1 MVIERSLHGRLG
13 GGLDYGQSIFQRT
26 IVPELLLMLERLGYE
41 LQKHPLVLKDYTDWR
56 TPGGISRLEEETKLN
71 IFFPVTKYFQVDLA

>member
-1 MVIERSLHGRLG
+1 MVIESSLHGRLG
-13 GGLDYGQSIFQRT
+13 GGSDYGQSIFLRT

-41 LQKHPLVLKDYTDWR
+41 LLRHPWVLKDCTDWR

-71 IFFPVTKYFQVDLA
+71 IFPPVTKYFLADLA